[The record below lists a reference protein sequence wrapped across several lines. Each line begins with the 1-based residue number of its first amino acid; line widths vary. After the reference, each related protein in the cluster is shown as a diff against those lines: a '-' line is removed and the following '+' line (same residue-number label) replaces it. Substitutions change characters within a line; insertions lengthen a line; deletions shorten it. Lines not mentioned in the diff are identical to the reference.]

1 MLLIVEERSKVVPQE
16 YPNIL
21 SNATSTRVFNDD
33 DDDDENAAVD
43 VIIGGSGGS
52 LRFPNTIISP
62 VVVFVVSFAIDAAI
76 GPFSVLDAISRS

>member
-21 SNATSTRVFNDD
+21 SNATSTRVFND

-62 VVVFVVSFAIDAAI
+62 VVVFVVSFAIDAAR
-76 GPFSVLDAISRS
+76 GPFSVLDAIPRS